1 MLHKASIQR
10 GYEYKRMANMAG
22 SVAAAAAAVAVMLQQ
37 DRHSNVDS
45 TLMSVREL
53 APCEQKASR
62 QISEQEHDQRVL
74 KKKSRGKLLCCWL

>member
-1 MLHKASIQR
+1 
-10 GYEYKRMANMAG
+10 MANMAG

-45 TLMSVREL
+45 TLMFVREL

-62 QISEQEHDQRVL
+62 QISEQEHDQRVP
-74 KKKSRGKLLCCWL
+74 KKKSRVREKSHFTSGFFSADQ